1 MKGKNVKI
9 TAGVLVI
16 VAAIAYLII
25 SGMSSATPAYALT
38 VQQALAGQGTA
49 DKYYRIEANIDAAHA
64 QWNGDKTPV
73 ELKFDLYDPSNPE
86 KKLTVIYN
94 DVKPDNFSEATQ
106 AVVQGKFNPD
116 GTFHADQLLLKC
128 PSKYEA
134 ENTTSNNDGPVTKFL
149 KSLGL
154 KS

>member
-25 SGMSSATPAYALT
+25 SGMSSTTPAYALT
-38 VQQALAGQGTA
+38 VQQALAGQGRA
-49 DKYYRIEANIDAAHA
+49 DKYYRIEANIDVAHA
-64 QWNGDKTPV
+64 QWNGDKNPV
-73 ELKFDLYDPSNPE
+73 ELKFDLYDPANPE

-94 DVKPDNFSEATQ
+94 DVKPDNFPEATQ

-134 ENTTSNNDGPVTKFL
+134 ENTTAKNEGPVTKFL